1 MNNPKISVVTIN
13 FNDAKGLQKT
23 ISSVVSQTYN
33 DFEYIVVD
41 GGSTDES
48 VNVIEENKQ
57 KISYWVSEKDKG
69 IYNAMNKGIVKATGE
84 YILFLNSGDYLVNNR
99 VLENV
104 VNELRDNVDFVS
116 GNLEYY
122 LSDNILFTRV
132 HPNKLTFTYLV
143 SKTISHPSTFIRRVM
158 FEKFGLYNEDLK
170 IVSDWEFFFKCLGL
184 NGATFK
190 SINTT
195 ITHFDMNGISSSNG
209 DRVNAE
215 KELVYKKYLPYIFNN
230 EDDLYIFEKFKF
242 KDNRFKLIQ
251 KLERKPFLR
260 KLATLQLKII
270 SYFIQR

>member
-1 MNNPKISVVTIN
+1 MDKLKISIITIN
-13 FNDAKGLQKT
+13 FNNALGLDKT
-23 ISSVVSQTYN
+23 ISSVINQTFAN
-33 DFEYIVVD
+33 FEYLIID
-41 GGSTDES
+41 GGSTDGSTEI
-48 VNVIEENKQ
+48 IEKNSS
-57 KISYWVSEKDKG
+57 KINYWVSEKDKG
-69 IYNAMNKGIVKATGE
+69 IYNAMNKGIIKATGE
-84 YILFLNSGDYLVNNR
+84 YILFLNSGDYLVNND
-99 VLENV
+99 VLENISG
-104 VNELRDNVDFVS
+104 ELANNIDFIS

-122 LSDNILFTRV
+122 LFDNSLFTRV

-143 SKTISHPSTFIRRVM
+143 SKTISHPSTFIKSDL
-158 FEKFGLYNEDLK
+158 FQKFGLYNEELK

-215 KELVYKKYLPYIFNN
+215 KELVYKKYLPYVFNN
-230 EDDLYIFEKFKF
+230 EDDIFIFEKFKHR
-242 KDNRFKLIQ
+242 DNRIKMIQ